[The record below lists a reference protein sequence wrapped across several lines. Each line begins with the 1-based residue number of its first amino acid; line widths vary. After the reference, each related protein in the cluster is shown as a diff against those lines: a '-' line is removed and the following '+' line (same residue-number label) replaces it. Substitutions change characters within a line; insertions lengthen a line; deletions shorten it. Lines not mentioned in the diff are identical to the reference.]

1 MFRLNCNQ
9 LVCFGLKCLC
19 SCCMCVT
26 LVVCPRALRHHST
39 LPVSLGVQ
47 KWWMSCVHILIRI
60 KTARTSTTRSHLMW
74 VAPDIYFFL
83 NLANDCSLIHM
94 TFGFPENLLFPDRLF
109 VKEKTIPKRWNRRYV
124 SIWKVSAL
132 PPNHR
137 TCVFL
142 IFPVYPK
149 APSLLSTTD
158 RCYIP
163 LLRATDNSSQPVI
176 GAPWSP
182 EPSET
187 LPHSLAP
194 RFTRSPMDPVMA
206 VRAFAGP
213 LSPSKVIITLSP
225 FTSHSF
231 SLIFTL
237 NFFLFYF
244 HVGSCCRNT
253 GCM

>member
-1 MFRLNCNQ
+1 MKQKICDYLEGKCTASQ
-9 LVCFGLKCLC
+9 SQDLCF
-19 SCCMCVT
+19 
-26 LVVCPRALRHHST
+26 PI
-39 LPVSLGVQ
+39 LPYL
-47 KWWMSCVHILIRI
+47 
-60 KTARTSTTRSHLMW
+60 
-74 VAPDIYFFL
+74 P
-83 NLANDCSLIHM
+83 NN
-94 TFGFPENLLFPDRLF
+94 TFSS
-109 VKEKTIPKRWNRRYV
+109 V
-124 SIWKVSAL
+124 
-132 PPNHR
+132 
-137 TCVFL
+137 
-142 IFPVYPK
+142 
-149 APSLLSTTD
+149 TD
-158 RCYIP
+158 RCYIR
-163 LLRATDNSSQPVI
+163 LLRAIDNSSQPVI